1 MRITPQKSALFS
13 LVFGFDAFLLDR
25 VHKFYQLNIA
35 GWTGGEV
42 VPVTGF
48 FNYIL
53 IWNTGVSYGFLSGAP
68 RVAIF
73 TLIGFAI
80 VLLGWWWLREKSF
93 LVRSGLAI
101 VLGGAISNA
110 TDRWLYGG
118 VADFFHFY
126 VGERSFYVFN
136 LADVAISFGAGLL
149 ILDVL
154 LPKDK
159 RNV

>member
-1 MRITPQKSALFS
+1 MNISPRKSALLS
-13 LVFGFDAFLLDR
+13 LAFGFDAFLLDR
-25 VHKFYQLNIA
+25 VHKFFQLNIE

-53 IWNTGVSYGFLSGAP
+53 IWNTGVSYGFLTGAP
-68 RVAIF
+68 KVAIF
-73 TLIGFAI
+73 SLIGIAI

-149 ILDVL
+149 ILDVF